1 MLRVAGAEP
10 ITEVE
15 GPGKRFALWVQGC
28 SRQCP
33 GCCNPH
39 MHNHAAGRLVEEHE
53 MARKI
58 VESDVDGL
66 TIVGG
71 EPLEQIESLNQMFD
85 CLDELE
91 YDKSI
96 MLFTGFPWSEVCD
109 DSRLMAFLQRCD
121 VVVAGPF
128 MQDLAPDRRRWI
140 GSGNQTVHFFRNR
153 LDFLRENWPQHRV
166 EIEIHISDGQLSIN
180 GFPVGDDHEFEKI
193 FAAGRKVCR

>member
-1 MLRVAGAEP
+1 MLRVAGAEA

-15 GPGKRFALWVQGC
+15 GPGRRFALWVQGC
-28 SRQCP
+28 SRSCP

-39 MHNHAAGRLVEEHE
+39 MHDYAGGSLIEERA
-53 MARKI
+53 MAKRI
-58 VESDVDGL
+58 IDADVDGL

-96 MLFTGFPWSEVCD
+96 MLFTGFAWSEICN
-109 DSRLMAFLQRCD
+109 DSGIMALLQRCD

-128 MQDLAPDRRRWI
+128 MQDQAPDQRRWI

-153 LDFLRENWPQHRV
+153 LDFLRENWPKHRV
-166 EIEIHISDGQLSIN
+166 EIEFHISDGQLSIN

-193 FAAGRKVCR
+193 FAAGRKVGR